1 MTRTNL
7 PVTNNTATDAPT
19 SARSTNSNRRELRR
33 LLRAR
38 RRSLSPAAQARA
50 SAGLLR
56 QLQKQPWFNRAQR
69 IALYWP
75 SDGEIDPRPVA
86 ATAWRLNKR
95 CYLPVLHP
103 WLKRHLWF
111 TPFARNTRFAP
122 NRFGIP
128 EPVGPARAPLN
139 NRHLDV
145 VLLPLVG
152 FDRAGGRLG
161 MGGGFYDTTFAAKRR
176 GKGFKRPRLVGV
188 AHSCQEVDALALA
201 SWDVPLDGIATER
214 EYIAIR

>member
-1 MTRTNL
+1 MS
-7 PVTNNTATDAPT
+7 ATT
-19 SARSTNSNRRELRR
+19 GNRRELRR

-38 RRSLSPAAQARA
+38 RRALSPAAQAKA

-56 QLQKQPWFNRAQR
+56 QLQLQPWFNSAKR

-86 ATAWRLNKR
+86 ARAWQHHKR

-103 WLKRHLWF
+103 WLKRRLWF
-111 TPFARNTRFAP
+111 TPFALRTRFAP

-128 EPVGPARAPLN
+128 EPVGPVRAPLN

-152 FDRAGGRLG
+152 FDRTGGRLG

-176 GKGFKRPRLVGV
+176 AKGFKRPRLVGV
-188 AHSCQEVDALALA
+188 AHSCQEVDALELA

>member
-1 MTRTNL
+1 MARSDPSVTHNSVRNL
-7 PVTNNTATDAPT
+7 PASDD
-19 SARSTNSNRRELRR
+19 RRQLRR
-33 LLRAR
+33 ALRAR
-38 RRSLSPAAQARA
+38 RRSLSATAQAQA

-56 QLQKQPWFNRAQR
+56 QLQKQLWFKRAQR

-86 ATAWRLNKR
+86 SLAWRLNKR

-103 WLKRHLWF
+103 WLKRRLWF
-111 TPFARNTRFAP
+111 SPFTRDTHFAP
-122 NRFGIP
+122 NRFAIP
-128 EPVGPARAPLN
+128 EPINPGRAPLN
-139 NRHLDV
+139 HRHLDL

-152 FDRAGGRLG
+152 FDRSGGRLG
-161 MGGGFYDTTFAAKRR
+161 MGGGFYDATFAAKLR
-176 GKGFKRPRLVGV
+176 GQGFQKPRLVGV
-188 AHSCQEVDALALA
+188 AHSCQEVESLALA